1 MERNPMRRI
10 PWDILLALLA
20 GLGLGLVYSW
30 IISPIRVLDVEP
42 AILRTDFKD
51 QYRASIAAAY
61 AATGNLPRAQARL
74 ALLGDPDP
82 IQALNAQA
90 QQMLASGDSFEK
102 ADQIAALALALND
115 NGTPAPTETQVVI
128 LPTLTEDHVAA
139 VKPTASLPPAPPE
152 IPIQLTETPVT
163 PEIEPSQV
171 VVIPATPRP
180 SRTPVP
186 AFGAPFKLT
195 GQEIV
200 CDPSLPDGLLQ
211 VLVYN
216 TRRRQLPGI
225 EIVIRWDGG
234 EQQFF
239 TGFKPEIGDGYA
251 DFIMSP
257 NMTYAAQL
265 ARGSDIA
272 SGLAVPTCQAP
283 NGETFTGGIELTF
296 QQP

>member
-1 MERNPMRRI
+1 MRRI

-30 IISPIRVLDVEP
+30 ILSPIRVTDTEP
-42 AILRTDFKD
+42 AILRADFKD

-61 AATGNLPRAQARL
+61 AATGNLPRARARL
-74 ALLGDPDP
+74 ALLGDSDP

-90 QQMLASGDSFEK
+90 QQMLASGDSFQL
-102 ADQIAALALALND
+102 ADQIAALALALNEV
-115 NGTPAPTETQVVI
+115 GSSPPTETQTVLI
-128 LPTLTEDHVAA
+128 PTPTEENAA
-139 VKPTASLPPAPPE
+139 AINLTASLPPPPPE

-163 PEIEPSQV
+163 PEIEPAQA

-180 SRTPVP
+180 SRTPIP
-186 AFGAPFKLT
+186 SFGAPFKLT
-195 GQEIV
+195 GQEII
-200 CDPSLPDGLLQ
+200 CDPNLPDGLLQ
-211 VLVYN
+211 VIVYN
-216 TRRRQLPGI
+216 ARRRQLPGI
-225 EIVIRWDGG
+225 EIVVGWDGG
-234 EQQFF
+234 EEPFF

-251 DFIMSP
+251 DFTMTP
-257 NMTYAAQL
+257 NLTYSVQL

-283 NGETFTGGIELTF
+283 NGEAFSGGIKLTF